1 MRRAFLLI
9 AIASGLLRAAEP
21 AKGPF
26 AVKYV
31 ADGAIYLSGGRNAGL
46 SAGMKL
52 AVRRAAAEADAVPI
66 AEVEVVSV
74 AAASAACQ
82 VRSSSQP
89 IQAGDLAYLS
99 PEDTQTV
106 QALHASGQARRYAQ
120 VVAFSSGDPL
130 EEEARE
136 GIPKPPLPEINRVR
150 GRIGFEYSGIRDRT
164 GSGLNSNDLGM
175 VFRGDLTRIGGS
187 YWSLS
192 GYWRGRRN
200 TRGGGLEQQ
209 TLTDLLNR
217 TYHLTLSYDN
227 PNSPYRIGFGRLY
240 LPWATSLDTID
251 GGYFARRFG
260 AHTTSGIFAGTTPDP
275 TSWNYNPNRQIAGA
289 FTSYEDGSYESVH
302 YTGTAG
308 LAFTR
313 VLSRPERQF
322 AFFEN
327 VISYQRS
334 VTLYHTIEVDNYR
347 PSLIADGKGVGVSRS
362 FLTLRLQPAR
372 ILSID
377 VSHNYFRNTP
387 TFDPR
392 LVGTGLL
399 DKLLFQGLSAGFRL
413 DLPLSLTVSSSLGK
427 SDRSGDAKSSWN
439 QMYGLTVRR
448 IWTTGVRADLRYSK
462 FDSAFGRGSYRS
474 ILFSRQ
480 LGEDLRF
487 DLQAGD
493 QNYSSALTRQSRARY
508 VNASFDWNLAA
519 HYVLGGGYTIYRGQ
533 VQSYDQ
539 LYINLGYRF

>member
-52 AVRRAAAEADAVPI
+52 AVRRAAAEADAAPI

-74 AAASAACQ
+74 AAVSAACQ

-99 PEDTQTV
+99 PEDAQTV

-136 GIPKPPLPEINRVR
+136 AIPKPPLPEINRVR

-164 GSGLNSNDLGM
+164 GAGLNSNDLGM

-487 DLQAGD
+487 NLQAGD

-539 LYINLGYRF
+539 IYINLGYRF